1 MAEPES
7 AASQCNDHVVI
18 APARGWV
25 RIDLAELW
33 RFRELIGFLALRD
46 VKVRYEQAALGV
58 SWAVLQPLLTM
69 IVFSLL
75 FGLLMG
81 ADSKP
86 AIEGVPY
93 AVSTYCALVPWQLF
107 ATSLS
112 FSGNSIVSNQNLV
125 TKVYFPRLVL
135 PIAPIVAALVDC
147 GAAFAVLLV
156 MMLAYGIT
164 PGPQVVLLPLFVA
177 LTLVTALAVSL
188 WLSALNALYRD
199 VRYALPFLTQ
209 LWFFVT
215 PCVYTTASVLGDA
228 PEWAQWL
235 YAANPMVGVV
245 EGFRWALIGGPA
257 PAVAALAAS
266 VGAVSIL
273 LIGGAVYFRRMERVF
288 ADWV

>member
-1 MAEPES
+1 MAES
-7 AASQCNDHVVI
+7 ATGTPQGGDSVVI
-18 APARGWV
+18 TPERGFV
-25 RIDLAELW
+25 RVDLAELW

-46 VKVRYEQAALGV
+46 VRVRYKQAALGI

-69 IVFSLL
+69 VVFSLL

-81 ADSKP
+81 ADGRP
-86 AIEGVPY
+86 AVEGIPY

-112 FSGNSIVSNQNLV
+112 FSGNSIVGNQNLV

-135 PIAPIVAALVDC
+135 PIAPIIAALVDFC
-147 GAAFAVLLV
+147 AAFAVLLL
-156 MMLAYGIT
+156 MMLAYGIA
-164 PGPQVVLLPLFVA
+164 PGPEVVLLPFFVA
-177 LTLVTALAVSL
+177 LAVLTALAVSL

-199 VRYALPFLTQ
+199 VRYALPFLIQ

-228 PEWAQWL
+228 PEWAHWL

-266 VGAVSIL
+266 VGAVTIL
-273 LIGGAVYFRRMERVF
+273 LAGGAVYFRRMERVF